1 MVRAESVLETGV
13 CGARVDQ
20 KTVADLPDVPETL
33 HGGRIE
39 CQEGGTVDAD
49 VVPERIANDFSRTDG
64 WRGRE
69 EAGVGRIGIRTA
81 DGCRSRSCRTAPPG
95 SCRLAHA
102 GPAPAT
108 DAGTSALY
116 CSKFSRNIAVNLVA
130 CRS

>member
-20 KTVADLPDVPETL
+20 EAVADLPDVPQTL

-39 CQEGGTVDAD
+39 SQEGGTVNAD

-64 WRGRE
+64 RSGRE
-69 EAGVGRIGIRTA
+69 ASRVGRIGIRTA
-81 DGCRSRSCRTAPPG
+81 DGCRSRSCRTAPSG

-102 GPAPAT
+102 GPAPAA

-116 CSKFSRNIAVNLVA
+116 CSKFSRNIAANLV
-130 CRS
+130 